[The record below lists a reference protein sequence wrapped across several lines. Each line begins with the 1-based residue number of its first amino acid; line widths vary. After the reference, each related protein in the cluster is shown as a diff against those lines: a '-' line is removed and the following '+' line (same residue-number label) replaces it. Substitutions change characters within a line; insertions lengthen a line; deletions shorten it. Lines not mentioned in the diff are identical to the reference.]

1 MKRVFRLFPPRL
13 RTVKAQQVASRYSR
27 SAAGDIVVPLR
38 LSSPTALLMPF
49 EGFPT
54 NFGDEPDGHKAPV
67 LNLNKDF
74 VDYLF
79 ARLSELGD
87 ESLLLK
93 INLANSFD
101 DQPHPQNS
109 AGVLQTAIQRY
120 FSHLENVRRQ
130 DLQRLVRDAVLLG
143 LLGVAALDLS
153 VFLDSRSAAADAGI
167 GLLLFSQGGNG
178 IWLVDIV
185 GSPGQRAVAL
195 ASPLPAVAHEPAA
208 AERQAR
214 THDPPVTE
222 LMAISPSLLRWRYI
236 ADLIRPFLWL
246 SPIVFQR
253 QTLALKP

>member
-1 MKRVFRLFPPRL
+1 M
-13 RTVKAQQVASRYSR
+13 KAQQVASRYSR

-67 LNLNKDF
+67 LNLKQ
-74 VDYLF
+74 
-79 ARLSELGD
+79 RLLSIISSLACRNWGD

-167 GLLLFSQGGNG
+167 GLLLFSQGVTVFG
-178 IWLVDIV
+178 WLTLWE
-185 GSPGQRAVAL
+185 AL
-195 ASPLPAVAHEPAA
+195 ANVLWHWRPPLYRQLRNEPAA

>member
-1 MKRVFRLFPPRL
+1 VDVAVKRVFRLFPPRL

-49 EGFPT
+49 EGFHT

-167 GLLLFSQGGNG
+167 GLLLFSQGVTVFG
-178 IWLVDIV
+178 WLTLWE
-185 GSPGQRAVAL
+185 AL
-195 ASPLPAVAHEPAA
+195 ANVLWHWRPLY
-208 AERQAR
+208 RQLRMSQRLQSAKLELT
-214 THDPPVTE
+214 THQ
-222 LMAISPSLLRWRYI
+222 LL
-236 ADLIRPFLWL
+236 
-246 SPIVFQR
+246 S
-253 QTLALKP
+253 